1 MKPKK
6 SAFLRALVMV
16 AVFVLLQSCSPRLHT
31 ALSWQEQPASIDE
44 PATWLQAYV
53 QDEKTALKYLLSND
67 RDNLY
72 VLIMADDEATKMRML
87 RGGMELVIDTMG
99 EGRDPCR
106 ILFPLKLEPGFAG
119 GIPGRMPEGM
129 AGGQPVDRSERMPA
143 RPESRRAASGQQPD
157 RSAIYQHL
165 IGLQTR
171 AIISGFKDLPSGRIS
186 PVTKDGIRLSVDL
199 DTLGVLNYRAVI
211 PLRTFYKA
219 GITTAD
225 TEKKFGLTVK
235 IHGVDVP
242 GRSQGG
248 VMVDRGMSPDR
259 RGPYGPGG
267 TRGIPGTAGPGY
279 GGRGA
284 QAVTPATADSREL
297 GKTLTFKTTFNL
309 TIQQYFKSP
318 LEISPDDK

>member
-1 MKPKK
+1 
-6 SAFLRALVMV
+6 MV

-31 ALSWQEQPASIDE
+31 QLSWQEQPATVDE
-44 PATWLQAYV
+44 PATWLQTFV
-53 QDEKTALKYLLSND
+53 EDEKTALKYLLSND

-72 VLIMADDEATKMRML
+72 ILIMADDEATRMRML

-99 EGRDPCR
+99 ESRDPCR

-119 GIPGRMPEGM
+119 GIPGRMPQGMPGGGPDGDHDRVPDSHPEGM
-129 AGGQPVDRSERMPA
+129 PGRQGG
-143 RPESRRAASGQQPD
+143 RRTGGDPGPD
-157 RSAIYQHL
+157 RTAMVHHL

-171 AIISGFKDLPSGRIS
+171 AIISGFKDHPQGRLS

-199 DTLGVLNYRAVI
+199 DTLDVVNYRAVI

-225 TEKKFGLTVK
+225 TVKKFGLTVK
-235 IHGVDVP
+235 IHGVNVP
-242 GRSQGG
+242 SRSPGG
-248 VMVDRGMSPDR
+248 VMVDRRMSPDR

-267 TRGIPGTAGPGY
+267 TRGMPGTADPGY
-279 GGRGA
+279 GGRGV
-284 QAVTPATADSREL
+284 QAVAPVTSEYREL

-309 TIQQYFKSP
+309 TVQQYFRSP
-318 LEISPDDK
+318 LEISPVDKQQ